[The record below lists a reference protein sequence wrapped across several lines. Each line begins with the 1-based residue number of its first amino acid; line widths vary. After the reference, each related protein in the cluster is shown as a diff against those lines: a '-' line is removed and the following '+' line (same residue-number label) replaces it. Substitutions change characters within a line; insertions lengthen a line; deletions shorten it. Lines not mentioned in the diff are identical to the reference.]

1 MSTWDLTLT
10 FTSRYLN
17 IHVTNKVINRDYN
30 RPNVNLHKCV
40 MWQNHN
46 SDSGFKLVV
55 DELRS
60 DPIKRLTPSFNVPV
74 AIEAIEKNKKA
85 VFLAV
90 ITIISD

>member
-1 MSTWDLTLT
+1 M
-10 FTSRYLN
+10 
-17 IHVTNKVINRDYN
+17 
-30 RPNVNLHKCV
+30 
-40 MWQNHN
+40 
-46 SDSGFKLVV
+46 VV